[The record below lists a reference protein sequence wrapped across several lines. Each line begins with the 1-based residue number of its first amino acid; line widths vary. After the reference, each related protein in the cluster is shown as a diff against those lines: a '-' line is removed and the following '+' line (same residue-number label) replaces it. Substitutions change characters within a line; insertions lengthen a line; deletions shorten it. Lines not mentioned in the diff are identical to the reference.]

1 MKSINQEIVPS
12 NEARLKLGERN
23 LNNCTMITQFNH
35 AIILGNSLD
44 QASLSHFNSTAYSLI
59 R

>member
-12 NEARLKLGERN
+12 NEARN